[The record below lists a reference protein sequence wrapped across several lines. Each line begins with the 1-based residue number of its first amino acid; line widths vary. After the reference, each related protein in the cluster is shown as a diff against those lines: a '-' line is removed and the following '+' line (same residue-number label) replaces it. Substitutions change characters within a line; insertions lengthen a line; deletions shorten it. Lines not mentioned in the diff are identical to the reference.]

1 MSKKTSDPKFKKL
14 LHLPKLKVNK
24 NQETKMETTQDTHNH
39 APSKNSRHEPHH
51 QKEETSTSSEDLL
64 KEKSDR
70 GKGMNQKLFGTDGIR
85 GLANHFPMT
94 GEIAMAVG
102 RAVAYVLRENP
113 SGVVRSS
120 VPVGLKPLESPK
132 PVRRAKIVIG
142 KDTRLSGYMIEQALA
157 SGVCSMGADVI
168 LIGPLPT
175 PGVAFVTQSMR
186 ADAGIMISAS
196 HNPYDDNGIKI
207 FSADGYKLPD
217 DIEAEIERLV
227 FSTIMDHN
235 RPTADLVGKAYRIDD
250 IHGRYIVFL
259 KSLFPKDLDL
269 LGLRIVLDCANGAAY
284 KVAPLVFEELGA
296 EVIKMGVHPD
306 GLNINDKCGALYPEA
321 IAASAVKYRADIG
334 ISLDGD
340 GDRCILSD
348 ENGEIVDGDQII
360 GLCALEMAREQTLRK
375 NTVVTTPMSNYGLEL
390 TLKENGISMV
400 RAQVGDRYV
409 VDTMRKNGLN
419 LGGEQSGHIV
429 FLDQSTTGDG
439 IVAALKVME
448 AMRRTGKTLSEL
460 KRAVKLFP
468 QVREDIRVSRKEP
481 FENHPEIM
489 KAIQAAQATL
499 GDKGRVF
506 VRYSG
511 TEALARVMVE
521 GESHAQIQSLARGI
535 AALIKKKLA

>member
-1 MSKKTSDPKFKKL
+1 MHRKI
-14 LHLPKLKVNK
+14 
-24 NQETKMETTQDTHNH
+24 
-39 APSKNSRHEPHH
+39 
-51 QKEETSTSSEDLL
+51 
-64 KEKSDR
+64 
-70 GKGMNQKLFGTDGIR
+70 FGTDGIR
-85 GLANHFPMT
+85 GLANEFPMT
-94 GEIAMAVG
+94 GDVAMAVG
-102 RAVAYVLRENP
+102 RAIAHVLRTN
-113 SGVVRSS
+113 SKLTTQSS
-120 VPVGLKPLESPK
+120 LPVGLRSIDSSQ

-142 KDTRLSGYMIEQALA
+142 KDTRLSGYMLEQALA

-186 ADAGIMISAS
+186 ADAGVMISAS
-196 HNPYDDNGIKI
+196 HNRYDDNGIKI

-217 DIEAEIERLV
+217 EIEAEIERLV
-227 FSTIMDHN
+227 FSDELHRN
-235 RPTADLVGKAYRIDD
+235 RPTADLVGKAFRIEDV
-250 IHGRYIVFL
+250 HGRYLVFL

-296 EVIKMGVHPD
+296 EVIKRGVSPD
-306 GLNINDKCGALYPEA
+306 GLNINEHCGALYPEVA
-321 IAASAVKYRADIG
+321 CDTVVKYRADIG

-360 GLCALEMAREQTLRK
+360 GLCALQMAQEGILKK
-375 NTVVTTPMSNYGLEL
+375 NTVVTTPMSNLGLEL
-390 TLKENGISMV
+390 TLREHGISMV

-409 VDTMRKNGLN
+409 VETMKKNDLN

-439 IVAALKVME
+439 IVAALKVLD
-448 AMRRTGKTLSEL
+448 AMRRTGKPLSEL
-460 KRAVKLFP
+460 KKAIRLFP
-468 QVREDIRVSRKEP
+468 QVREDVRVSRKEP
-481 FENHPEIM
+481 FEDYPEI
-489 KAIQAAQATL
+489 ARSIAQAQATL
-499 GDKGRVF
+499 QDKGRIF

-521 GESHAQIQSLARGI
+521 GEDEQQIHGLARMVSEQIRKVLG
-535 AALIKKKLA
+535 